1 MLWLLFSHPQSIT
14 DGSQDRN
21 SHRAGTSRQELMQ
34 RPWNGAGFL
43 FVCLFVFW
51 LAPCGLLSLL
61 SYRTQDHLLGVCVG
75 DSPSHDG
82 LSFPTS
88 IISLPTA

>member
-34 RPWNGAGFL
+34 RPWKSAGFFVCL
-43 FVCLFVFW
+43 FVCLFVCFLACSLW
-51 LAPCGLLSLL
+51 LAQPAFL
-61 SYRTQDHLLGVCVG
+61 
-75 DSPSHDG
+75 
-82 LSFPTS
+82 
-88 IISLPTA
+88 